1 MNRVNT
7 SMHRSHISWKGFLVT
22 LSFFVVP
29 VACGRANGDGH
40 DEHAH
45 SDDEPEHGT
54 EEGHAEEHAEEKTD
68 PHHVAEDRLDC
79 EDDVTLPVGAVERYG
94 IEVEPVREVTLT
106 ATISAPGHLAFP
118 QGAVA
123 RVGSAVAGRI
133 VELRVRS
140 GDRVAEGD
148 PLLVIESPALG
159 EAQSEYLQ
167 RRTLATSAG
176 PTLEI
181 SRSAFE
187 RAQQLY
193 ASVKGI
199 ALSEVQRRE
208 TELRQAE
215 RDLEVARAAQAA
227 ALNRLLLLGMSEAGI
242 RELEETGK
250 IEPRFSIL
258 APIRGRVVEV
268 SATLGELVD
277 PEKDRLMVIGD
288 LSVLWA
294 IAEVSESRLAE
305 VGIGA
310 PARVKVPA
318 LQHAGCEGRVAAV
331 PTTLEAST
339 RTAEVRIELPNPD
352 ETMLPGM
359 FIQVEIESSRGAGT
373 TTLAVPDG
381 AVMNVEGR
389 SSVFVPTAPG
399 GSVFCK
405 HEVEIGTP
413 VGDQIP
419 VLAGLAAGDLVVVAG
434 AFLLKAEHG
443 KASAQH
449 EH

>member
-1 MNRVNT
+1 MNHLEPITRRLRLHWSVLL
-7 SMHRSHISWKGFLVT
+7 RALP
-22 LSFFVVP
+22 LLALCA
-29 VACGRANGDGH
+29 ACGRSSEAESH
-40 DEHAH
+40 DDHAH
-45 SDDEPEHGT
+45 AGDEPEHAE
-54 EEGHAEEHAEEKTD
+54 EEGHAKEKTD
-68 PHHVAEDRLDC
+68 PHHLAGDHSDC
-79 EDDVTLPVGAVERYG
+79 EDDVTLPEDAVMRYG
-94 IEVEPVREVTLT
+94 IDVQPVRKMTLA

-140 GDRVAEGD
+140 GDRVSQGD
-148 PLLVIESPALG
+148 ALLAIESPMLG

-167 RRTLATSAG
+167 RRTLAMTAG

-181 SRSAFE
+181 SRNAFE
-187 RAQQLY
+187 RARELHE
-193 ASVKGI
+193 SVKGI
-199 ALSEVQRRE
+199 AFSEVQRRE
-208 TELRQAE
+208 AEFRQAE
-215 RDLEVARAAQAA
+215 RDREVARASEAA
-227 ALNRLLLLGMSEAGI
+227 AYNRLLLLGMSEAGI
-242 RELEETGK
+242 GVLEETGK
-250 IEPRFSIL
+250 IEPRFSLL
-258 APIRGRVVEV
+258 APIGGRVVEV
-268 SATLGELVD
+268 AATLGELVD

-318 LQHAGCEGRVAAV
+318 LQHGGCEGRVAAI
-331 PTTLEAST
+331 PTTIEAST
-339 RTAEVRIELPNPD
+339 RTAEVRIEVPNPD

-373 TTLAVPDG
+373 PTLVVPDG
-381 AVMNVEGR
+381 AVLDVEGR
-389 SSVFVPTAPG
+389 SSVFVPTEPN
-399 GSVFCK
+399 GSIFCR
-405 HEVEIGTP
+405 HEVEIGAP
-413 VGDQIP
+413 VGSQIP
-419 VLAGLAAGDLVVVAG
+419 VLGGLTAGDLVVVSG
-434 AFLLKAEHG
+434 AFLLKAELG